1 MSCCYN
7 SYLCLLLDFA
17 SNYFTVAFFH
27 CKRCAFIRSKP
38 HYCQTQWFQMFFVG
52 WLIMLGRGGSLSL
65 QEFCFQYVEA
75 ALLPNT
81 LVSEVFCGLAHHV
94 GKRWLS
100 FIARTV
106 LSLGWSRAIAKH
118 TGFRW
123 FLWVGSSCWEEV
135 ALFHCKSCAFSRSK
149 PHYCQTHWFQMFFV
163 GWLIMLGRG
172 DSFIARLLPN
182 TRVSEVFCGLAHHV
196 GKRWLT
202 TFHSLMGFWWF
213 TI

>member
-1 MSCCYN
+1 MSCCYD

-38 HYCQTQWFQMFFVG
+38 HYCQTQWFQRFFVG
-52 WLIMLGRGGSLSL
+52 WLIMLGRGDSLSL
-65 QEFCFQYVEA
+65 QELCFQYVEA

-81 LVSEVFCGLAHHV
+81 LVSEVFCRLAPHA

-100 FIARTV
+100 FTARAV
-106 LSLGWSRAIAKH
+106 LSVVRSRTIAKH

-135 ALFHCKSCAFSRSK
+135 ALFHCKICAFSRSK
-149 PHYCQTHWFQMFFV
+149 PHYCQTHWFQRFFV
-163 GWLIMLGRG
+163 GWLIILGRG
-172 DSFIARLLPN
+172 DWLSFIPSWDSDGLPFN
-182 TRVSEVFCGLAHHV
+182 FYSFSIGTL
-196 GKRWLT
+196 
-202 TFHSLMGFWWF
+202 WF
-213 TI
+213 TKGFLFFS